1 MLEDQDRARTMR
13 ESARRWPHDNDA
25 SEATNSARA
34 VRRLTFRQG
43 VEWAIGDALGYID
56 QTIYANEDSDCIWT
70 NAEMLEM
77 LRDIR
82 DLLAVPNR
90 TDGSAER

>member
-13 ESARRWPHDNDA
+13 ESARRWPHDFNA

-43 VEWAIGDALGYID
+43 VEWA
-56 QTIYANEDSDCIWT
+56 
-70 NAEMLEM
+70 LEEIQAG
-77 LRDIR
+77 RI
-82 DLLAVPNR
+82 AVPDR
-90 TDGSAER
+90 TIGMEER